1 VNVVQ
6 ALLLNAKGETRF
18 WISPE
23 CPRLIEALERQPY
36 NEQGEPDKKTGYDH
50 PNDAVGYPLHRLFA
64 AELGYGPGGPMRITT
79 ATYGHGSTA
88 LLQQPEPPPPRRR
101 SAIPGF
107 R

>member
-50 PNDAVGYPLHRLFA
+50 PNDAVGYPLHRIFA
-64 AELGYGPGGPMRITT
+64 ADLGYGPGGPMRVST
-79 ATYGHGSTA
+79 ATYGHG
-88 LLQQPEPPPPRRR
+88 LPQQQPEPPPPRRR
-101 SAIPGF
+101 SPIPGF